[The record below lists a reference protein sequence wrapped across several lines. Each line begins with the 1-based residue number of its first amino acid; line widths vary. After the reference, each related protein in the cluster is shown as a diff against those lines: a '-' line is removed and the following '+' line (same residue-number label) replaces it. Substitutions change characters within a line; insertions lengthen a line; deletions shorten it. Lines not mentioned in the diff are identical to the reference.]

1 MKKQHF
7 YKLVFCAILLAGM
20 SVINGAELST
30 DSRDLAAHLI
40 KKAGI
45 SRGLCVLLGGVDGK
59 LALALVKN
67 NPLFLYVEDPRESA
81 VVGAQKILDVDGLYG
96 TRVMVEK
103 KPLNT
108 IPCADNTVDVVLAP
122 LGAGSVEMSVGV
134 PNKLDDLSVSEIL
147 RSLRPGGRAV
157 IGVLKGTKSLTKKQ
171 LSEWIR
177 KSGAEK
183 GSYRFEQD
191 GYGLWLEITKPM
203 PKGMDSWSHWEH
215 GTDNNPVSTDAVI
228 KAPYR
233 TQWFGGPFYTAMPG
247 ITTAAGGRIFTAL
260 GHIAHHKREEEWL
273 NTLFARNGYNGTLL
287 WSRKLPDGYLVHRSA
302 FIATDDYFYLID
314 NDGCLRLDPVTGREI
329 DRIHIPQIKGE
340 WKYIALQDG
349 VLYVLAGEVKDSS
362 ETTVV
367 RSQLSHWSWGELS
380 PGYYQSKVPWG
391 FGNTLAA
398 YDVKRK
404 KVLWQH
410 WEDEQI
416 DSRALSMGS
425 GKIYFYCPGSYTGCL
440 DALCGKIIWRNN
452 DPEVIRLIEEPGK
465 GLKSTPGFRTT
476 CYSLYTRDAIFFQAQ
491 TRMNVVAV
499 SSRDGHLLWTRK
511 KTTNNPNM
519 LFVED
524 KLIVGIGP
532 GGSTLML
539 EPLTGKTI
547 KDLGFK
553 KRSCAR
559 LTATWDSFFCRGWRE
574 GLTRYDRNTD
584 KVLFN
589 GAMRPA
595 CNDGVIA
602 AQGMLYIGPWLCDC
616 NLSMMGTAGLCSAG
630 DFKVEEVD
638 PVSERLEFFANSDTI
653 AAFPE
658 ITRADW
664 PTYRADNNRS
674 SRSMVAVSEDK
685 SKPLWE
691 YSEPVGFNPS
701 TLTAAGELVFL
712 SGDDGKVRAIEADT
726 GNLKWS
732 FANAGPLN
740 HPPTIWNGRAF
751 VGSGDGVVYCLEA
764 ATGRLLWRFRVA
776 PVERRIMVYDRLCS
790 TWPITSGVMV
800 QDGVVYAAAGII
812 DYDGTYVYA
821 LDALTGKPKWAN
833 NTSGH
838 LDKLLRKG
846 VSAQGILTLAGN
858 RLWMPGGNVISPAC
872 YVLEDGACLSR
883 NVGDGSPRANRG
895 EEIGVLKE
903 NYLIFGGR
911 LRYSGIRNF
920 VNPALFTLAKIGANG
935 ISKTVLIGFGK
946 IPPAWSENMIIMA
959 NGPRSVPVCLDT
971 TKLID
976 HLEKASPEGL
986 EKQFSYINTLKKNWI
1001 AQELKD
1007 NDTVAFVMAKNAV
1020 LVALEEPKYRSLYP
1034 RWRLAA
1040 LNPETG
1046 KVIWKQQLPSAV
1058 RPGGLI
1064 VNRQGRI
1071 IVVHEDGSVSCFQ

>member
-1 MKKQHF
+1 
-7 YKLVFCAILLAGM
+7 
-20 SVINGAELST
+20 
-30 DSRDLAAHLI
+30 
-40 KKAGI
+40 
-45 SRGLCVLLGGVDGK
+45 
-59 LALALVKN
+59 
-67 NPLFLYVEDPRESA
+67 
-81 VVGAQKILDVDGLYG
+81 
-96 TRVMVEK
+96 
-103 KPLNT
+103 
-108 IPCADNTVDVVLAP
+108 
-122 LGAGSVEMSVGV
+122 
-134 PNKLDDLSVSEIL
+134 
-147 RSLRPGGRAV
+147 
-157 IGVLKGTKSLTKKQ
+157 
-171 LSEWIR
+171 
-177 KSGAEK
+177 
-183 GSYRFEQD
+183 
-191 GYGLWLEITKPM
+191 
-203 PKGMDSWSHWEH
+203 
-215 GTDNNPVSTDAVI
+215 
-228 KAPYR
+228 
-233 TQWFGGPFYTAMPG
+233 
-247 ITTAAGGRIFTAL
+247 
-260 GHIAHHKREEEWL
+260 
-273 NTLFARNGYNGTLL
+273 
-287 WSRKLPDGYLVHRSA
+287 
-302 FIATDDYFYLID
+302 
-314 NDGCLRLDPVTGREI
+314 
-329 DRIHIPQIKGE
+329 
-340 WKYIALQDG
+340 
-349 VLYVLAGEVKDSS
+349 
-362 ETTVV
+362 
-367 RSQLSHWSWGELS
+367 
-380 PGYYQSKVPWG
+380 
-391 FGNTLAA
+391 
-398 YDVKRK
+398 
-404 KVLWQH
+404 
-410 WEDEQI
+410 
-416 DSRALSMGS
+416 
-425 GKIYFYCPGSYTGCL
+425 
-440 DALCGKIIWRNN
+440 
-452 DPEVIRLIEEPGK
+452 
-465 GLKSTPGFRTT
+465 
-476 CYSLYTRDAIFFQAQ
+476 
-491 TRMNVVAV
+491 
-499 SSRDGHLLWTRK
+499 
-511 KTTNNPNM
+511 M

-547 KDLGFK
+547 KDLGFV

-559 LTATWDSFFCRGWRE
+559 LTATCDSFFCRGWPE

-1034 RWRLAA
+1034 RWILAA
-1040 LNPETG
+1040 LHPETG
-1046 KVIWKQQLPSAV
+1046 KVIWRQQLPSAV